1 MVCIRLLAERLECYP
16 ERCEMIKKRIAG
28 PLFALLAALCLLS
41 PPALAAG
48 QLPNA
53 TETAVFL
60 WSPKEAGADSQELFS
75 AYVMQQFY
83 GSSSKA
89 TRDPE
94 GDRLTGLD
102 QKLYDALK
110 GLLMDAAES
119 GGSTDFT
126 IPLSRLVPKTSWTA
140 EDLDGRP
147 VLEAGGVSPQAAAAV
162 NGVAGFNAGAVL
174 QSLLADLGPKLY
186 WLDRSAPIAYA
197 VPALRAVPETE
208 EAPASVL
215 LEGDFHFTFSA
226 VPEYRGEDAAAVR
239 EDVSA
244 VGTAVRNAQA
254 IAASHRNESDYQK
267 LLSFQEE
274 LRALAGPGGRAG
286 SGGAFG
292 DPWQMVWALDGDPGT
307 EASGE
312 GWAKA
317 FQYLCDLSG
326 LQNAKCYTV
335 SGLMQENDSIPTP
348 YMWNIVRIGGE
359 SYLADLAGSL
369 DGGPGRDGGL
379 FLAGAG
385 VYRETDPAGYQVLLP
400 SGSVLYWYENGELDL
415 LGQEVLSLA
424 ETDYSPNAGGADG
437 QPEEIRLAARAA
449 KSTACLLA
457 AFYSGNLRFLE
468 AALRSYPASAA
479 ALLQT

>member
-1 MVCIRLLAERLECYP
+1 MVCIRLLAGRLESYP
-16 ERCEMIKKRIAG
+16 ERYEMIRKWIAG
-28 PLFALLAALCLLS
+28 PLLALLAALCL
-41 PPALAAG
+41 PPAPALAAE
-48 QLPNA
+48 QPPDA
-53 TETAVFL
+53 AETAVSV
-60 WSPKEAGADSQELFS
+60 WSPKEAGADSQELFA

-83 GSSSKA
+83 GSSAKA
-89 TRDPE
+89 ARDPE

-110 GLLMDAAES
+110 GLLMDAAAS

-147 VLEAGGVSPQAAAAV
+147 VLEEGGVSPQAAAAV
-162 NGVAGFNAGAVL
+162 NGVAGFNAGEVF
-174 QSLLADLGPKLY
+174 QSLLADLGPGLY

-215 LEGDFHFTFSA
+215 MEGDFHFTFSA
-226 VPEYRGEDAAAVR
+226 APEYRGEDAAAVR

-254 IAASHRNESDYQK
+254 IAAAHRDESDHQK

-274 LRALAGPGGRAG
+274 LRALAGPGGRAEP
-286 SGGAFG
+286 GGAFG
-292 DPWQMVWALDGDPGT
+292 DPWQMVRALDGDPGT
-307 EASGE
+307 DASGE

-317 FQYLCDLSG
+317 FQYLCGLSG
-326 LQNAKCYTV
+326 LQDAKCYTV

-348 YMWNIVRIGGE
+348 HMWNIVRIGGE
-359 SYLADLAGSL
+359 SYLADLAASL

-385 VYRETDPAGYQVLLP
+385 VYRATNPAGYQVLLP

-437 QPEEIRLAARAA
+437 RPEEIRLAAGAV
-449 KSTACLLA
+449 KSAACLLA
-457 AFYSGNLRFLE
+457 AFYSGNPRFLE
-468 AALRSYPASAA
+468 AALRSYPAPAA
-479 ALLQT
+479 VLLQT